1 MRSGKMK
8 VFLSVDMEGATG
20 VTGWAE
26 VNPNKPQYE
35 RFRKF
40 LTGDVNAAVEGA
52 FQAGATEV
60 LINEA
65 HDGMRN
71 ILLEEVDPRV
81 RVITGF
87 EGKKLC
93 MMQGIDDSFDAVFL
107 VSYHAKVG
115 TDGAILNHT
124 LTGAIHNFWING
136 VLVGESGIS
145 AALSGHYGVPVVLV
159 TGDDKVAGEARDLL
173 GHVETAV
180 IKEGLD
186 RYSAKCLAPKESG
199 ERIKKAAVTALEN
212 IGKFKPYKVKAPVK
226 IEVEL
231 TSPSTALLACTI
243 PSVVREGPRKISY
256 SSENMVKA
264 WEVIWPSIRLGMSAE
279 TRERM

>member
-1 MRSGKMK
+1 MK

-20 VTGWAE
+20 VTSWAE
-26 VNPNKPQYE
+26 VNPNKPQHE

-40 LTGDVNAAVEGA
+40 LTGDVKAAVEGA

-71 ILLEEVDPRV
+71 ILLEEVDPKV
-81 RVITGF
+81 KIITGF
-87 EGKKLC
+87 EGKELC
-93 MMQGIDDSFDAVFL
+93 MMQGIDESFDAVFL
-107 VSYHAKVG
+107 VSYHAKAG

-145 AALSGHYGVPVVLV
+145 AALAGHYGVPVALV
-159 TGDDKVAGEARDLL
+159 TGDDKVAAEAKGLL

-180 IKEGLD
+180 VKEGLD
-186 RYSAKCLAPKESG
+186 RYSAKCVAPKESG
-199 ERIKKAAVTALEN
+199 EMIKKAAASALEN
-212 IGKFKPYKVKAPVK
+212 IGSFKPYKVKTPVK
-226 IEVEL
+226 IEVEF

-243 PSVVREGPRKISY
+243 PGVVREGPRKISY
-256 SSENMVKA
+256 SAENVVKA
-264 WEVIWPSIRLGMSAE
+264 WGGIWASIRLGMSAE

>member
-1 MRSGKMK
+1 MK

-20 VTGWAE
+20 VTSWAE
-26 VNPNKPQYE
+26 VSPNKPQYE

-40 LTGDVNAAVEGA
+40 LTGDVKAAVEGA

-60 LINEA
+60 LVNEA

-81 RVITGF
+81 RIITGF

-93 MMQGIDDSFDAVFL
+93 MMQGIDDSFDAAFL
-107 VSYHAKVG
+107 ISYHAKAG

-145 AALSGHYGVPVVLV
+145 AALAGYYGVPVVLI
-159 TGDDKVAGEARDLL
+159 TGDDKVAREANDLL
-173 GHVETAV
+173 GHVETAIV
-180 IKEGLD
+180 KEGLD
-186 RYSAKCLAPKESG
+186 RYSAKCMTPQESR
-199 ERIKKAAVTALEN
+199 EMIKKAATTALEN
-212 IGKFKPYKVKAPVK
+212 IDRFKPYKVRTPVK
-226 IEVEL
+226 IEVEF

-243 PSVVREGPRKISY
+243 PSVVREGPRKISF
-256 SSENMVKA
+256 SSENVIKA
-264 WEVIWPSIRLGMSAE
+264 WEVIWPSIRLGMSVEA
-279 TRERM
+279 RERM